1 MITLNFGH
9 KNTRGICQMSTNQL
23 LALVLLF
30 VYATIH
36 KTMQVVNF
44 SDPIYLVKLAI
55 TSVITIIIC
64 FKLIK

>member
-1 MITLNFGH
+1 
-9 KNTRGICQMSTNQL
+9 MSTNQL